1 MIYTILNGMLL
12 LPTFGIY
19 QGYLSRRMMEAHNLK
34 LKQRQD
40 AYLKGFGSSGSSGS
54 LFWRNGY

>member
-19 QGYLSRRMMEAHNLK
+19 QGYVSKRMMDALNLK
-34 LKQRQD
+34 IKLRQD
-40 AYLKGFGSSGSSGS
+40 EYLKGVGSSGSSGS
-54 LFWRNGY
+54 LFWRNGS